1 MSPRRSS
8 EVQFGSDAFL
18 DVVCNI
24 VGILIIL
31 IVIAGVRVSRAPL
44 RTWLTT
50 AVEVT
55 QPPPTWDTRGTDE
68 PDAPSPFELVAAEEA
83 STDTQPPHP
92 EAAPS
97 PADDLPAIRAQI
109 AAVDDEQH
117 HATEALRTTQEQ
129 LTQAHER
136 EAMLTERVAALRQA
150 VEQAEM
156 HLQQTQQ
163 LAANTT
169 AEISMLKRLAAQLA
183 NEVQEA
189 ELVPTTAQR
198 LEHRITP
205 IGKTVTGKE
214 VHFRLERQ
222 QVSVIPLER
231 LLLRLREQIE
241 RRKDWLVKA
250 RQSEGEVGPIEGYT
264 LRFVVQRDQLSA
276 VEELRYGT
284 GIYRISVAQWELQ
297 LNHDVVSEPVET
309 ALRPGSRFYQALL
322 EADNDTTLTF
332 WVYPDSF
339 AAFRQLK
346 AYCHEQNFL
355 VAGRPMPPGMPIAGS
370 PHGTRSSGQ

>member
-50 AVEVT
+50 AVVVT
-55 QPPPTWDTRGTDE
+55 QPPPTRETSGADE

-83 STDTQPPHP
+83 ATDTQPPHR

-109 AAVDDEQH
+109 SAVDAEQH
-117 HATEALRTTQEQ
+117 QATQALRTTQEQ

-136 EAMLTERVAALRQA
+136 EAMLTERVAVLRQA

-169 AEISMLKRLAAQLA
+169 AEISMLKRLATQLA
-183 NEVQEA
+183 DEVQEA
-189 ELVPTTAQR
+189 ELVPTTAKR

-297 LNHDVVSEPVET
+297 LHHDVVSEPVET